1 MAGVMIGRIQ
11 RLRSLIEHPR
21 TGAAERAAAQRMLDR
36 LLSKSA
42 ATSVR
47 PGDRNYGA
55 RHAHPGRHASLSRI
69 AEMIADDIALAR
81 MATLADGEGDLAV
94 ISALLKA
101 PAQLTYTVE
110 APAQAGILITVG
122 AVPAA
127 WATDADGF
135 DSVALRA
142 LVAELTEL
150 MNAYNHDG
158 AEVARRFVGRVRIQT
173 VA

>member
-1 MAGVMIGRIQ
+1 MAGVKIGRIQ
-11 RLRSLIEHPR
+11 LLRNLIEHPR
-21 TGAAERAAAQRMLDR
+21 TGVAERVAAQRMLDR
-36 LLSKSA
+36 LLSKSVPA
-42 ATSVR
+42 NGR

-55 RHAHPGRHASLSRI
+55 RHARPGRHASLSRI
-69 AEMIADDIALAR
+69 AEMIADDIALVR
-81 MATLADGEGDLAV
+81 TVTLTDGDGGLAV
-94 ISALLKA
+94 VSALRDA

-110 APAQAGILITVG
+110 APTEAGILITVG
-122 AVPAA
+122 AVPSA

-158 AEVARRFVGRVRIQT
+158 ADVARRFVGRVRIQT

>member
-1 MAGVMIGRIQ
+1 MAGVTIGRIQ

-21 TGAAERAAAQRMLDR
+21 TEAAERAAAQRMLDR
-36 LLSKSA
+36 LLNKSA
-42 ATSVR
+42 SSSGR
-47 PGDRNYGA
+47 PGDRDYGA
-55 RHAHPGRHASLSRI
+55 RHARPGRHASLSRI

-94 ISALLKA
+94 VSALLDA

-110 APAQAGILITVG
+110 APAEAGILITVS

-135 DSVALRA
+135 DSVGLRA

-158 AEVARRFVGRVRIQT
+158 ADIDRRFVGRVRIQT

>member
-1 MAGVMIGRIQ
+1 MAGVTIGRIQ

-21 TGAAERAAAQRMLDR
+21 TEAAERAAAQRMLDR
-36 LLSKSA
+36 LLNKSA

-47 PGDRNYGA
+47 PGDRDYGA
-55 RHAHPGRHASLSRI
+55 RHARPGRHASLSRI
-69 AEMIADDIALAR
+69 AEMIADDIALVR
-81 MATLADGEGDLAV
+81 MATLTDGDVGLAV
-94 ISALLKA
+94 VSALRDA

-110 APAQAGILITVG
+110 APAEAGILITVG

-158 AEVARRFVGRVRIQT
+158 ADVARRFVGRVRIQT